1 MYTQPSYMRKRSI
14 AAGLLLGGAALV
26 SVAATSSDNERY
38 FEIAKNLDI
47 FATLF
52 KEVNT
57 YYVDEVPPAKL
68 VKTGID
74 AMLKSLD
81 PYTNYIPEDDI
92 EDFRTLTT
100 GQYGGIGAV
109 VVKRGGKTVVQAAYE
124 GYPAQKAGLLPG
136 DEIMTI
142 NGVNVDKKN
151 NSDISK
157 LLKGQANSQ
166 VKLMV
171 TRYGQDAPVE
181 INITRDKI
189 QVDNVPY
196 YGMLT
201 NDIGYFQLSGF
212 TVDAG
217 KEVRMAL
224 TKLKEQGAKKIVF
237 DIRDN
242 PGGLL
247 NESVNISNLFVDK
260 GLDIVSTKG
269 KVTEW
274 NKTYKALDVPFDTQ
288 IPVVII
294 TSNRSAS
301 ASEIVSGVLQ
311 DYDRAVVVGER
322 TFGKGLVQ
330 ATRPLSYNS
339 QLKVTTA
346 KYYIPSGRCIQE
358 IDYAHR
364 ADDGTLGKVPD
375 SLRTAF
381 KTQAGRTVYDGGGV
395 APDVEVMDREIADIT
410 RVLLQKSYLFDY
422 ATRYRAEHPTIAPAK
437 QFKLSDTDYQKFQD
451 FLKGKDISYSTDAEK
466 AINDLTKKVKEEK
479 HYDDVKVELEA
490 MRRKVSTN
498 KSNDLVRFKP
508 EIKDLLEQ
516 EIVSRYYFQKGQ
528 IEATFDD
535 DPNILMAMSVLND
548 PNRYAALLRPNG
560 RAASA
565 TKGAGTVK

>member
-1 MYTQPSYMRKRSI
+1 MNVRKTTLGL
-14 AAGLLLGGAALV
+14 AAGAALLF
-26 SVAATSSDNERY
+26 SFKSATDSERY

-57 YYVDEVPPAKL
+57 YYVDDVAPSK
-68 VKTGID
+68 VMKTGID

-92 EDFRTLTT
+92 EDFRTMTT
-100 GQYGGIGAV
+100 GQYGGIGAI
-109 VVKRGGKTVVQAAYE
+109 VVKRAGKTIVQTAYE
-124 GYPAQKAGLLPG
+124 GFPAQKAGLLPG
-136 DEIMTI
+136 DEILSI
-142 NGVNVDKKN
+142 NGISMDKKTN
-151 NSDISK
+151 ADISK
-157 LLKGQANSQ
+157 LLKGQANST

-201 NDIGYFQLSGF
+201 SDIGYFQLSGF
-212 TVDAG
+212 TVDASR
-217 KEVRMAL
+217 EVRTAVA
-224 TKLKEQGAKKIVF
+224 KLKEQGAKKIVF
-237 DIRDN
+237 DLRDN

-247 NESVNISNLFVDK
+247 NEAVNISNLFVDK

-274 NKTYKALDVPFDTQ
+274 NKTYKALDVPLDTQ
-288 IPVVII
+288 IPLAII

-301 ASEIVSGVLQ
+301 ASEIVTGVMQ

-358 IDYAHR
+358 IDYTHR

-381 KTQAGRTVYDGGGV
+381 KTHAGRVVYDGGGV
-395 APDVEVMDREIADIT
+395 APDVEVKDNEVAAIT
-410 RVLLQKSYLFDY
+410 RVLIQKNYLFDY
-422 ATRYRAEHPTIAPAK
+422 ATRYRAEHQSIPPSREF
-437 QFKLSDTDYQKFQD
+437 QLSDAEYQKFVQW
-451 FLKGKDISYSTDAEK
+451 LQNKDINYSTPAEK
-466 AINDLTKKVKEEK
+466 ALTSLITQTKDEK
-479 HYDDVKVELEA
+479 HYDDVKAELESI
-490 MRRKVSTN
+490 RKKVTVN
-498 KSNDLVRFKP
+498 KANDLTRFKP
-508 EIKDLLEQ
+508 EIRELLEQ
-516 EIVSRYYFQKGQ
+516 EIVSRYYFQKGSV
-528 IEATFDD
+528 EATFDD
-535 DPNILMAMSVLND
+535 DPNILAAIQVLND
-548 PNRYAALLRPNG
+548 QPRYNSLLKPG
-560 RAASA
+560 GKSASA
-565 TKGAGTVK
+565 MKGSGVPSNKQ

>member
-1 MYTQPSYMRKRSI
+1 MRKRYI
-14 AAGLLLGGAALV
+14 AGVALSGALLLASFRAP
-26 SVAATSSDNERY
+26 DNERY

-57 YYVDEVPPAKL
+57 YYVDEITPSKV

-92 EDFRTLTT
+92 EDFRTMVS
-100 GQYGGIGAV
+100 GQYGGIGAMV
-109 VVKRGGKTVVQAAYE
+109 AKRNGKTIVQAAYE
-124 GYPAQKAGLLPG
+124 GFPAQKAGLLPG
-136 DEIMTI
+136 DEILTI
-142 NGVNVDKKN
+142 NGVNVEKKSN
-151 NSDISK
+151 ADISK
-157 LLKGQANSQ
+157 LLKGQAQSV
-166 VKLMV
+166 VKLIV
-171 TRYGQDAPVE
+171 TRYGQEQPTE
-181 INITRDKI
+181 ISITRDRI
-189 QVDNVPY
+189 QVENVPY
-196 YGMLT
+196 YGMLS

-212 TVDAG
+212 TVDASR
-217 KEVRMAL
+217 EVRTAV
-224 TKLKEQGAKKIVF
+224 TKLKEMGAKKIVF

-247 NESVNISNLFVDK
+247 NEAVNISNLFVDR

-269 KVTEW
+269 KVTDW
-274 NKTYKALDVPFDTQ
+274 NKTYKALDQPLDTQ
-288 IPVVII
+288 IPIVVI

-301 ASEIVSGVLQ
+301 ASEIVSGTLQ
-311 DYDRAVVVGER
+311 DYDRAVLIGER

-358 IDYAHR
+358 IDYSHR

-381 KTQAGRTVYDGGGV
+381 KTQAGRVVYDGGGV
-395 APDVEVMDREIADIT
+395 APDVSVEDKPIADIS
-410 RVLLQKSYLFDY
+410 RVLIQKGYLFDY
-422 ATRYRAEHPTIAPAK
+422 ATRYRSEHPTIAAAR
-437 QFKLSDTDYQKFQD
+437 QFKLADADYQKFVQ
-451 FLKGKDISYSTDAEK
+451 FMSAKDINYSTDMEK
-466 AINDLTKKVKEEK
+466 SLAALTKQAKAEK
-479 HYDDVKVELEA
+479 HYDDVKTELEA
-490 MRRKVSTN
+490 IRKKVSTN
-498 KSNDLVRFKP
+498 KANDLVRFKP
-508 EIKDLLEQ
+508 EIKEMLEQ

-535 DPNILMAMSVLND
+535 DPDILMAMNVLND
-548 PNRYAALLRPNG
+548 QPRYLALLKPGTPESKTRPDAKKSG
-560 RAASA
+560 
-565 TKGAGTVK
+565 K

>member
-1 MYTQPSYMRKRSI
+1 MRKKSI
-14 AAGLLLGGAALV
+14 AAGLLLGGAVLL

-142 NGVNVDKKN
+142 NSVNVEKKN
-151 NSDISK
+151 NGDISK
-157 LLKGQANSQ
+157 LLKGQANSL

-201 NDIGYFQLSGF
+201 NDIGYFQLAGF

-274 NKTYKALDVPFDTQ
+274 NKTYKALDMPFDTT
-288 IPVVII
+288 IPVAII

-311 DYDRAVVVGER
+311 DYDRAVVIGER

-375 SLRTAF
+375 SLRTAY

-395 APDVEVMDREIADIT
+395 
-410 RVLLQKSYLFDY
+410 
-422 ATRYRAEHPTIAPAK
+422 
-437 QFKLSDTDYQKFQD
+437 
-451 FLKGKDISYSTDAEK
+451 
-466 AINDLTKKVKEEK
+466 
-479 HYDDVKVELEA
+479 
-490 MRRKVSTN
+490 
-498 KSNDLVRFKP
+498 
-508 EIKDLLEQ
+508 
-516 EIVSRYYFQKGQ
+516 
-528 IEATFDD
+528 
-535 DPNILMAMSVLND
+535 
-548 PNRYAALLRPNG
+548 
-560 RAASA
+560 
-565 TKGAGTVK
+565 

>member
-1 MYTQPSYMRKRSI
+1 MTIRKKLLATLALGTLALASFR
-14 AAGLLLGGAALV
+14 AAA
-26 SVAATSSDNERY
+26 DNERY

-57 YYVDEVPPAKL
+57 YYVDEITPAKL

-74 AMLKSLD
+74 AMLRSLD

-92 EDFRTLTT
+92 EDFRTMTT
-100 GQYGGIGAV
+100 GQYGGIGAS
-109 VVKRGGKTVVQAAYE
+109 VVKRNGKTVVQSAYE

-136 DEIMTI
+136 DEILDI
-142 NGVNVDKKN
+142 NGVVVDKKSN
-151 NSDISK
+151 ADISK
-157 LLKGQANSQ
+157 LLKGQANSV

-171 TRYGQDAPVE
+171 TRYGQDKPVE

-196 YGMLT
+196 TGMISG
-201 NDIGYFQLSGF
+201 DVGYFQLGSF

-217 KEVRMAL
+217 KEVRAAV

-247 NESVNISNLFVDK
+247 NEAVNISNLFIDK
-260 GLDIVSTKG
+260 GLDVVSTKG

-274 NKTYKALDVPFDTQ
+274 NKTYKALDVPLDTQ
-288 IPVVII
+288 IPVAII
-294 TSNRSAS
+294 TSSRSAS

-364 ADDGTLGKVPD
+364 SEDGTLGKFPD

-381 KTQAGRTVYDGGGV
+381 KTTAGRTVYDGGGV
-395 APDVEVMDREIADIT
+395 APDVEVNDREIADIT
-410 RVLLQKSYLFDY
+410 RILLQKSYLFDY
-422 ATRYRAEHPTIAPAK
+422 ATRYRAEHPTIVPAR
-437 QFKLSDTDYQKFQD
+437 QFKLLDVDYQKFVAYLQ
-451 FLKGKDISYSTDAEK
+451 GKNISYSTDAEK
-466 AINDLTKKVKEEK
+466 ALTDLSKKVKEEK
-479 HYDDVKVELEA
+479 HYDDVKLELEA
-490 MRRKVSTN
+490 IRRKVTMN
-498 KSNDLVRFKP
+498 KANDLQRFKP
-508 EIKDLLEQ
+508 EIKELLEQ
-516 EIVSRYYFQKGQ
+516 EIVSRYYFEKGRT
-528 IEATFDD
+528 EAGFDD
-535 DPNILMAMSVLND
+535 DPNIIAAVAVLND
-548 PNRYAALLRPNG
+548 PNRYAALLKPSG
-560 RAASA
+560 QAASA
-565 TKGAGTVK
+565 RKSAGTK

>member
-1 MYTQPSYMRKRSI
+1 MRKKSI
-14 AAGLLLGGAALV
+14 VAGLLLGGATLV
-26 SVAATSSDNERY
+26 SVAAASADNERY

-109 VVKRGGKTVVQAAYE
+109 VIKRGGKTVVQAAYE

-142 NGVNVDKKN
+142 NGVNVEKKN
-151 NSDISK
+151 NNDISK
-157 LLKGQANSQ
+157 LLKGQANSL

-201 NDIGYFQLSGF
+201 NDIGYFQLAGF

-288 IPVVII
+288 IPVAII

-311 DYDRAVVVGER
+311 DYDRAVVIGER

-395 APDVEVMDREIADIT
+395 APDVEVQDREIADIT

-422 ATRYRAEHPTIAPAK
+422 ATRYRAEHPTIAPAR
-437 QFKLSDTDYQKFQD
+437 QFKLADTDYQKFVD
-451 FLKGKDISYSTDAEK
+451 YLKGKDISYSTDAEK
-466 AINDLTKKVKEEK
+466 SLADLTKKVKEEK
-479 HYDDVKVELEA
+479 HYDDVKTELEA

-498 KSNDLVRFKP
+498 KSNDLIRFKP

-548 PNRYAALLRPNG
+548 PNRYAALLRPSG
-560 RAASA
+560 RAASS
-565 TKGAGTVK
+565 TKGAGTSK

>member
-1 MYTQPSYMRKRSI
+1 MRKKSI
-14 AAGLLLGGAALV
+14 VAGLLLGGATLV
-26 SVAATSSDNERY
+26 SVAAASADNERY

-109 VVKRGGKTVVQAAYE
+109 VIKRGGKTIVQAAYE

-136 DEIMTI
+136 DEVMTI
-142 NGVNVDKKN
+142 NGVNVEKKKD
-151 NSDISK
+151 SEISK
-157 LLKGQANSQ
+157 LLKGQANSL

-171 TRYGQDAPVE
+171 TRYGQDTPVE

-196 YGMLT
+196 YGMLS
-201 NDIGYFQLSGF
+201 NDIGYFQLAGF

-288 IPVVII
+288 IPVAII

-311 DYDRAVVVGER
+311 DYDRAVVIGER

-395 APDVEVMDREIADIT
+395 APDVEVQDREIADIT
-410 RVLLQKSYLFDY
+410 RVLLRKSYLFDY
-422 ATRYRAEHPTIAPAK
+422 ATRYRAEHATIVPAR
-437 QFKLSDTDYQKFQD
+437 QFKLSDTEYQKFVD

-466 AINDLTKKVKEEK
+466 SLADLTKKVKEEK
-479 HYDDVKVELEA
+479 HYDDVKTELEA

-498 KSNDLVRFKP
+498 KSNDLTRFKP

-535 DPNILMAMSVLND
+535 DPNILMAMNVLND
-548 PNRYAALLRPNG
+548 PNRYAALLRPSG
-560 RAASA
+560 RAASG
-565 TKGAGTVK
+565 TKGAGTNK

>member
-1 MYTQPSYMRKRSI
+1 MRKKSI
-14 AAGLLLGGAALV
+14 VAGLLLGGATLV
-26 SVAATSSDNERY
+26 SVAAASADNERY

-109 VVKRGGKTVVQAAYE
+109 VIKRAGKTIVQAAYE

-136 DEIMTI
+136 DEILTI

-157 LLKGQANSQ
+157 LLKGQANSL

-181 INITRDKI
+181 VNITRDKI

-201 NDIGYFQLSGF
+201 NDIGYFQLAGF

-288 IPVVII
+288 IPVAII

-311 DYDRAVVVGER
+311 DYDRAVVIGER

-422 ATRYRAEHPTIAPAK
+422 ATRYRAEHPTIAPAR
-437 QFKLSDTDYQKFQD
+437 QFKLADADYQKFVD

-466 AINDLTKKVKEEK
+466 SLADLTKKVKDEK
-479 HYDDVKVELEA
+479 HYDDVKTELEA

-498 KSNDLVRFKP
+498 KSNDLTRFKP

-548 PNRYAALLRPNG
+548 PNRYAALLRPSG
-560 RAASA
+560 RAASS
-565 TKGAGTVK
+565 TKGAGTSK

>member
-1 MYTQPSYMRKRSI
+1 MRKRSI

>member
-1 MYTQPSYMRKRSI
+1 MTNRKKLL
-14 AAGLLLGGAALV
+14 ATLGLGALGLV
-26 SVAATSSDNERY
+26 SFRAASDSERY

-57 YYVDEVPPAKL
+57 YYVDEITPGKL

-74 AMLKSLD
+74 GMLKSLD

-109 VVKRGGKTVVQAAYE
+109 VEKRNGKTVVRSAYE

-136 DEIMTI
+136 DEILTI
-142 NGVNVDKKN
+142 NNINVDKKTN
-151 NSDISK
+151 ADISR
-157 LLKGQANSQ
+157 LLKGQASS
-166 VKLMV
+166 VAKLMV
-171 TRYGQDAPVE
+171 TRYGQDKPVE
-181 INITRDKI
+181 IDITRDKI

-201 NDIGYFQLSGF
+201 GDIGYFQLGGF
-212 TVDAG
+212 TMDAG
-217 KEVRMAL
+217 REVRNAVV
-224 TKLKEQGAKKIVF
+224 KLKEKGAKKLVF

-247 NESVNISNLFVDK
+247 NEAVNISNLFVDK
-260 GLDIVSTKG
+260 GLDVVSTKG

-274 NKTYKALDVPFDTQ
+274 NKTYKALDVPLDTQ
-288 IPVVII
+288 IPIAII

-311 DYDRAVVVGER
+311 DYDRAVLVGER

-358 IDYAHR
+358 IDYSHR
-364 ADDGTLGKVPD
+364 ADDGALSKFPD

-381 KTQAGRTVYDGGGV
+381 KTAAGRTVYDGGGV
-395 APDVEVMDREIADIT
+395 APDVDVQDREIADIT
-410 RVLLQKSYLFDY
+410 RVLIQKSYLFDY
-422 ATRYRAEHPTIAPAK
+422 ATRYRAEHATIVPARE
-437 QFKLSDTDYQKFQD
+437 FKLSDADYQKFVAYLQ
-451 FLKGKDISYSTDAEK
+451 GKSMAYSTDAERVLT
-466 AINDLTKKVKEEK
+466 DLTKKVKEEK
-479 HYDDVKVELEA
+479 HYEDVKPELDA
-490 MRRKVSTN
+490 IKRKVAAN
-498 KSNDLVRFKP
+498 KTNDLQRFKP
-508 EIKDLLEQ
+508 EIRELLEE
-516 EIVSRYYFQKGQ
+516 EIASRYYYEKGRT
-528 IEATFDD
+528 EAGFDD
-535 DPNILMAMSVLND
+535 DPNIQAAIAVLND
-548 PNRYAALLRPNG
+548 PNRYAALLKPGG

-565 TKGAGTVK
+565 TKSAGTK

>member
-1 MYTQPSYMRKRSI
+1 MNVRKTTLGL
-14 AAGLLLGGAALV
+14 AAGAALLF
-26 SVAATSSDNERY
+26 SFKSATDSERY

-57 YYVDEVPPAKL
+57 YYVDDVAPSK
-68 VKTGID
+68 VMKTGID

-92 EDFRTLTT
+92 EDFRTMTT
-100 GQYGGIGAV
+100 GQYGGIGAI
-109 VVKRGGKTVVQAAYE
+109 VVKRAGKTIVQTAYE
-124 GYPAQKAGLLPG
+124 GFPAQKAGLLPG
-136 DEIMTI
+136 DEILSI
-142 NGVNVDKKN
+142 NGISMDKKTN
-151 NSDISK
+151 ADISK
-157 LLKGQANSQ
+157 LLKGQANST

-171 TRYGQDAPVE
+171 TRYGQEAPVE

-201 NDIGYFQLSGF
+201 SDIGYFQLSGF
-212 TVDAG
+212 TVDASR
-217 KEVRMAL
+217 EVRTAVA
-224 TKLKEQGAKKIVF
+224 KLKEQGAKKIVF
-237 DIRDN
+237 DLRDN

-247 NESVNISNLFVDK
+247 NEAVNISNLFVDK

-274 NKTYKALDVPFDTQ
+274 NKTYKALDVPLDTQ
-288 IPVVII
+288 IPLAII

-301 ASEIVSGVLQ
+301 ASEIVTGVMQ

-358 IDYAHR
+358 IDYTHR

-381 KTQAGRTVYDGGGV
+381 KTHAGRTVYDGGGV
-395 APDVEVMDREIADIT
+395 APDVEVKDPEVAAIT
-410 RVLLQKSYLFDY
+410 RVLIQKNYLFDY
-422 ATRYRAEHPTIAPAK
+422 ATRYRAEHQSIPPSREF
-437 QFKLSDTDYQKFQD
+437 QLSDAEYQKFTQW
-451 FLKGKDISYSTDAEK
+451 LQGKDINYSTPAEK
-466 AINDLTKKVKEEK
+466 ALTSLITQTKEEK
-479 HYDDVKVELEA
+479 HYDDVKAELEGI
-490 MRRKVSTN
+490 RKKVTVN
-498 KSNDLVRFKP
+498 KANDLTRFKS
-508 EIKDLLEQ
+508 EIRELLEQ
-516 EIVSRYYFQKGQ
+516 EIVSRYYFQKGSV
-528 IEATFDD
+528 EATFDD
-535 DPNILMAMSVLND
+535 DPNILAAIQVLND
-548 PNRYAALLRPNG
+548 QSRYNSLLKPG
-560 RAASA
+560 GKSASA
-565 TKGAGTVK
+565 MKSAGVPGKQ

>member
-1 MYTQPSYMRKRSI
+1 MISRKKVLAVFALSTL
-14 AAGLLLGGAALV
+14 GLA
-26 SVAATSSDNERY
+26 SFRVASDNERY

-57 YYVDEVPPAKL
+57 YYVDEVTPGKL

-74 AMLKSLD
+74 GMLKSLD

-109 VVKRGGKTVVQAAYE
+109 VIKRNGKTVVQSAYE

-136 DEIMTI
+136 DEILTI
-142 NGVNVDKKN
+142 NNVNVDKKTN
-151 NSDISK
+151 ADISK
-157 LLKGQANSQ
+157 LLKGQANSIA
-166 VKLMV
+166 KLIV
-171 TRYGQDAPVE
+171 TRYGQEKPVE
-181 INITRDKI
+181 VNITRDRI
-189 QVDNVPY
+189 QVENVPY

-201 NDIGYFQLSGF
+201 NDIGYFQLAGF
-212 TVDAG
+212 TMDAG
-217 KEVRMAL
+217 REVRNAVVR
-224 TKLKEQGAKKIVF
+224 LKEKGAKKLVF

-247 NESVNISNLFVDK
+247 NEAVNISNLFVDK
-260 GLDIVSTKG
+260 GLDVVSTKG

-274 NKTYKALDVPFDTQ
+274 NKTYKALDVPLDTQ
-288 IPVVII
+288 IPIAII

-311 DYDRAVVVGER
+311 DYDRAVLVGER

-358 IDYAHR
+358 IDYSHR
-364 ADDGTLGKVPD
+364 GEDGSLTKFPD

-381 KTQAGRTVYDGGGV
+381 KTQAGRVVYDGGGV
-395 APDVEVMDREIADIT
+395 APDIDIQDRTIADIT
-410 RVLLQKSYLFDY
+410 RVLIQKSYLFDY
-422 ATRYRAEHPTIAPAK
+422 ATRYRSEHATIAPARE
-437 QFKLSDTDYQKFQD
+437 FHLSDADYQKFVTYLQ
-451 FLKGKDISYSTDAEK
+451 GKNISYNTDAER
-466 AINDLTKKVKEEK
+466 ALTDLTKKVKEDK
-479 HYDDVKVELEA
+479 HYDDVKLELA
-490 MRRKVSTN
+490 AIQRKVAVN
-498 KSNDLVRFKP
+498 KTNDLQRFKP
-508 EIKDLLEQ
+508 EIRDLLET
-516 EIVSRYYFQKGQ
+516 EIASRYYYEKGRT
-528 IEATFDD
+528 EASFDD
-535 DPNILMAMSVLND
+535 DPNVQAAIAVLND
-548 PNRYAALLRPNG
+548 PNRYAALLKPG
-560 RAASA
+560 GQAASA
-565 TKGAGTVK
+565 KKGAGMGK

>member
-1 MYTQPSYMRKRSI
+1 MTIRKK
-14 AAGLLLGGAALV
+14 LLATLALSTLGLV
-26 SVAATSSDNERY
+26 SFRAASDNERY

-57 YYVDEVPPAKL
+57 YYVDEVTPAKL

-74 AMLKSLD
+74 AMLRSLD

-92 EDFRTLTT
+92 EDFRTMTT
-100 GQYGGIGAV
+100 GQYGGIGAS
-109 VVKRGGKTVVQAAYE
+109 VVKRNGKTVVQTAYE

-136 DEIMTI
+136 DEILDI
-142 NGVNVDKKN
+142 NGVVVDKKS

-157 LLKGQANSQ
+157 LLKGQANSI
-166 VKLMV
+166 VKLLV
-171 TRYGQDAPVE
+171 TRYGQDKP
-181 INITRDKI
+181 IQIDITRDKI

-196 YGMLT
+196 TGMISG
-201 NDIGYFQLSGF
+201 DVGYFQLGGF

-217 KEVRMAL
+217 REVRAAV

-247 NESVNISNLFVDK
+247 NEAVNISNLFIDK
-260 GLDIVSTKG
+260 GLDVVSTKG

-274 NKTYKALDVPFDTQ
+274 NKTYKALDQPLDTQ
-288 IPVVII
+288 IPVAII

-364 ADDGTLGKVPD
+364 SEDGTLGKFPD

-381 KTQAGRTVYDGGGV
+381 KTTAGRTVYDGGGV
-395 APDVEVMDREIADIT
+395 APDIEVQDREIADIT

-422 ATRYRAEHPTIAPAK
+422 ATRYRAEHASIPAARA
-437 QFKLSDTDYQKFQD
+437 FKLSDADYQKFVG
-451 FLKGKDISYSTDAEK
+451 FLQGKNISYSTDAEK
-466 AINDLTKKVKEEK
+466 SLTELSKKVKEEK
-479 HYDDVKVELEA
+479 HYDDVKAELEA
-490 MRRKVSTN
+490 IRKKVTVN
-498 KSNDLVRFKP
+498 KANDLQRFKP
-508 EIKDLLEQ
+508 EIKELLEQ
-516 EIVSRYYFQKGQ
+516 EIVSRYYFEKGRT
-528 IEATFDD
+528 EAGFDD
-535 DPNILMAMSVLND
+535 DPNIIQAVAVLND
-548 PNRYAALLRPNG
+548 PNRYAALLKPSG
-560 RAASA
+560 QAASA
-565 TKGAGTVK
+565 RKSAGTK

>member
-1 MYTQPSYMRKRSI
+1 MTIRKKI
-14 AAGLLLGGAALV
+14 LATLAVGTLGLV
-26 SVAATSSDNERY
+26 SFRAASDNERY

-57 YYVDEVPPAKL
+57 YYVDEITPARL

-74 AMLKSLD
+74 AMLRSLD

-92 EDFRTLTT
+92 EDFRTMTT
-100 GQYGGIGAV
+100 GQYGGIGAS
-109 VVKRGGKTVVQAAYE
+109 VVKRNGKTVVQSAYE

-136 DEIMTI
+136 DEILDI
-142 NGVNVDKKN
+142 NGVVVDKKSN
-151 NSDISK
+151 GDISK
-157 LLKGQANSQ
+157 LLKGQANSV

-171 TRYGQDAPVE
+171 TRYGQDKPVE

-196 YGMLT
+196 VGMISG
-201 NDIGYFQLSGF
+201 DVGYFQLGGF

-217 KEVRMAL
+217 KEVRAAV
-224 TKLKEQGAKKIVF
+224 TRLKEQGAKKIVF

-247 NESVNISNLFVDK
+247 NEAVNISNLFIDK
-260 GLDIVSTKG
+260 GLDVVSTKG

-274 NKTYKALDVPFDTQ
+274 NKTYKALDVPLDIQTP
-288 IPVVII
+288 IAII
-294 TSNRSAS
+294 TSSRSAS

-364 ADDGTLGKVPD
+364 SEDGTLGKFPD

-381 KTQAGRTVYDGGGV
+381 KTTAGRTVYDGGGV
-395 APDVEVMDREIADIT
+395 APDIEVNDREIADIT
-410 RVLLQKSYLFDY
+410 RILLQKSYLFDY
-422 ATRYRAEHPTIAPAK
+422 ATRYRAEHPAIPAARA
-437 QFKLSDTDYQKFQD
+437 FKLTDVDYQKFVAYLQ
-451 FLKGKDISYSTDAEK
+451 GKNISYSTDAEK
-466 AINDLTKKVKEEK
+466 ALTDLSKKVKEEK
-479 HYDDVKVELEA
+479 HYDDVKLELEA
-490 MRRKVSTN
+490 IRKKVTVN
-498 KSNDLVRFKP
+498 KANDLQRFKP
-508 EIKDLLEQ
+508 EIKELLEQ
-516 EIVSRYYFQKGQ
+516 EIVSRYYFEKGRT
-528 IEATFDD
+528 EAGFDD
-535 DPNILMAMSVLND
+535 DPNIIAAVAVLND
-548 PNRYAALLRPNG
+548 PNRYAALLKPSG
-560 RAASA
+560 QAASA
-565 TKGAGTVK
+565 RKSAGTK

>member
-1 MYTQPSYMRKRSI
+1 MSTRKKY
-14 AAGLLLGGAALV
+14 LAALALTTLGLV
-26 SVAATSSDNERY
+26 GFRAASDNERY

-57 YYVDEVPPAKL
+57 YYVDEITPAKL

-92 EDFRTLTT
+92 EDFRTMTT
-100 GQYGGIGAV
+100 GQYGGIGAM
-109 VVKRGGKTVVQAAYE
+109 VVKRNLKTIVQSTYE

-136 DEIMTI
+136 DEILDI
-142 NGVNVDKKN
+142 NGILVEKKS

-157 LLKGQANSQ
+157 LLKGQANSV
-166 VKLMV
+166 VKLLV
-171 TRYGQDAPVE
+171 TRYGQDKPVE
-181 INITRDKI
+181 INITRDKV

-196 YGMLT
+196 YGMISG
-201 NDIGYFQLSGF
+201 DVGYFQLSGF

-217 KEVRMAL
+217 KEVRTAVN
-224 TKLKEQGAKKIVF
+224 KLKEMGAKKIVF

-247 NESVNISNLFVDK
+247 NEAVNISNLFIDK
-260 GLDIVSTKG
+260 GLDVVSTKG

-274 NKTYKALDVPFDTQ
+274 NKTYKALDVPLDVQ
-288 IPVVII
+288 LPIAII

-311 DYDRAVVVGER
+311 DYDRAVLVGER

-358 IDYAHR
+358 IDYSHR
-364 ADDGTLGKVPD
+364 AEDGALSKFPD

-395 APDVEVMDREIADIT
+395 APDVEVNDREIADIT

-422 ATRYRAEHPTIAPAK
+422 ATRYRAEHPTIVPARE
-437 QFKLSDTDYQKFQD
+437 FKLADADYQKFVA
-451 FLKGKDISYSTDAEK
+451 FLQGKNISYSTDTEK
-466 AINDLTKKVKEEK
+466 SLTDLTKKVKDEK
-479 HYDDVKVELEA
+479 HYDDVKLELEA
-490 MRRKVSTN
+490 LRKKVTVN
-498 KSNDLVRFKP
+498 KANDLQRFKP
-508 EIKDLLEQ
+508 EIRELLEQ
-516 EIVSRYYFQKGQ
+516 EIVSRYYFEKGRT
-528 IEATFDD
+528 EAGFDD
-535 DPNILMAMSVLND
+535 DPNIMAAVAVLNE
-548 PNRYAALLRPNG
+548 PNRYAALLKPSG
-560 RAASA
+560 QAASA
-565 TKGAGTVK
+565 RKSAGTK

>member
-1 MYTQPSYMRKRSI
+1 MTIRKK
-14 AAGLLLGGAALV
+14 LLAALAL
-26 SVAATSSDNERY
+26 STLGLASFRAGSDNERY

-57 YYVDEVPPAKL
+57 YYVDEITPAKL

-74 AMLKSLD
+74 AMLRSLD

-92 EDFRTLTT
+92 EDFRTMTT
-100 GQYGGIGAV
+100 GQYGGIGAS
-109 VVKRGGKTVVQAAYE
+109 VVKRNGKTVVQSAYE

-136 DEIMTI
+136 DEILDI
-142 NGVNVDKKN
+142 NGVVVDKKSN
-151 NSDISK
+151 ADISK
-157 LLKGQANSQ
+157 LLKGQANSM

-171 TRYGQDAPVE
+171 TRYGQDKPIE
-181 INITRDKI
+181 IDITRDKI

-196 YGMLT
+196 TGMISG
-201 NDIGYFQLSGF
+201 DVGYFQLGGF

-217 KEVRMAL
+217 KEVRNAV

-247 NESVNISNLFVDK
+247 NEAVNISNLFIDK
-260 GLDIVSTKG
+260 GLDVVSTKG

-274 NKTYKALDVPFDTQ
+274 NKTYKALDQPLDTQ
-288 IPVVII
+288 IPIAII

-311 DYDRAVVVGER
+311 DYDRAVLVGER

-364 ADDGTLGKVPD
+364 ADDGTLGKFPD

-381 KTQAGRTVYDGGGV
+381 KTTAGRTVYDGGGV
-395 APDVEVMDREIADIT
+395 APDIEVQDREIADIT
-410 RVLLQKSYLFDY
+410 RILLQKSYLFDY
-422 ATRYRAEHPTIAPAK
+422 ATRYRAEHASIPAARA
-437 QFKLSDTDYQKFQD
+437 FKLTDAEYQKFVA
-451 FLKGKDISYSTDAEK
+451 FLQGKNISYSTDAEK
-466 AINDLTKKVKEEK
+466 ALTDLSKKVKEEK
-479 HYDDVKVELEA
+479 HYDDVKLELEA
-490 MRRKVSTN
+490 VRKKITVN
-498 KSNDLVRFKP
+498 KANDLQRFKP
-508 EIKDLLEQ
+508 EIKELLEQ
-516 EIVSRYYFQKGQ
+516 EIVSRYYFEKGRT
-528 IEATFDD
+528 EAGFDD
-535 DPNILMAMSVLND
+535 DPNIIAAVAVLND
-548 PNRYAALLRPNG
+548 PNRYAALLKPTG
-560 RAASA
+560 QAASA
-565 TKGAGTVK
+565 RKSAGTK

>member
-1 MYTQPSYMRKRSI
+1 MRKKSL
-14 AAGLLLGGAALV
+14 AAVALLGGAALLV
-26 SVAATSSDNERY
+26 SFRSASDNERY

-92 EDFRTLTT
+92 EDFRTMTT

-109 VVKRGGKTVVQAAYE
+109 VVKRSGRTVVQAAYE

-136 DEIMTI
+136 DEILSI
-142 NGVNVDKKN
+142 NGVSVDKKT

-157 LLKGQANSQ
+157 LLKGQANSL

-201 NDIGYFQLSGF
+201 SEVGYFQLSGF

-217 KEVRMAL
+217 KEVRLAVA
-224 TKLKEQGAKKIVF
+224 KLKEQGAKKLIF

-247 NESVNISNLFVDK
+247 NEAVNISNLFVDK
-260 GLDIVSTKG
+260 GRDIVSTKG
-269 KVTEW
+269 KVSDW
-274 NKTYKALDVPFDTQ
+274 NKTYKALDAPLDTQ
-288 IPVVII
+288 IPMVVI

-311 DYDRAVVVGER
+311 DYDRAVLVGER

-358 IDYAHR
+358 IDYTHR
-364 ADDGTLGKVPD
+364 AEDGTLGKVPD
-375 SLRTAF
+375 SLRTSF
-381 KTQAGRTVYDGGGV
+381 RTVAGRTVYDGGGV
-395 APDVEVMDREIADIT
+395 APDVEVQDREIADIT

-422 ATRYRAEHPTIAPAK
+422 ATRYRSEHASIAPAR
-437 QFKLSDTDYQKFQD
+437 QFKLSDADYQKFVD
-451 FLKGKDISYSTDAEK
+451 YLKGKDISYSTDAEK
-466 AINDLTKKVKEEK
+466 ALAELTKKVKEEK
-479 HYDDVKVELEA
+479 HYDDVKTELEG
-490 MRRKVSTN
+490 MRKKVTTN
-498 KSNDLVRFKP
+498 KANDLMRFKP
-508 EIKDLLEQ
+508 EIRELLEQ
-516 EIVSRYYFQKGQ
+516 EIVSRYYFQKGSV
-528 IEATFDD
+528 EASFDD
-535 DPNILMAMSVLND
+535 DPNILMALNVIND
-548 PNRYAALLRPNG
+548 QPRYTALLKPGTLEAKTRPEAK
-560 RAASA
+560 RS
-565 TKGAGTVK
+565 TAGGK

>member
-1 MYTQPSYMRKRSI
+1 MTIRKK
-14 AAGLLLGGAALV
+14 LLATLALSTLGLV
-26 SVAATSSDNERY
+26 SFRAASDNERY

-57 YYVDEVPPAKL
+57 YYVDEITPAKL

-74 AMLKSLD
+74 AMLRSLD

-92 EDFRTLTT
+92 EDFRTMTT
-100 GQYGGIGAV
+100 GQYGGIGASVAKRNGKAV
-109 VVKRGGKTVVQAAYE
+109 VMSTLE

-136 DEIMTI
+136 DELLDI
-142 NGVNVDKKN
+142 NGVVIDKKSS
-151 NSDISK
+151 SDIGK
-157 LLKGQANSQ
+157 LLKGQANSM
-166 VKLMV
+166 VKLLV
-171 TRYGQDAPVE
+171 TRYGQEKPVQ
-181 INITRDKI
+181 IDVAFDKI
-189 QVDNVPY
+189 HLDNVPY
-196 YGMLT
+196 TGMISG
-201 NDIGYFQLSGF
+201 DVGYFQLGGF

-217 KEVRMAL
+217 KEVRAAV

-247 NESVNISNLFVDK
+247 NEAVNISNLFIDK
-260 GLDIVSTKG
+260 GLDVVSTKG

-274 NKTYKALDVPFDTQ
+274 NKTYKALDQPLDTQ
-288 IPVVII
+288 IPIAII

-364 ADDGTLGKVPD
+364 SEDGTLGKFPD

-381 KTQAGRTVYDGGGV
+381 KTTAGRTVYDGGGV
-395 APDVEVMDREIADIT
+395 APDIEVQDREIADIT
-410 RVLLQKSYLFDY
+410 RILLQKNYLFDY
-422 ATRYRAEHPTIAPAK
+422 ATRYRAEHPTISPAR
-437 QFKLSDTDYQKFQD
+437 QFKLSDTDYQKFVTYLQ
-451 FLKGKDISYSTDAEK
+451 GKNISYSTDAEK
-466 AINDLTKKVKEEK
+466 ALTDLSKKVKEEK
-479 HYDDVKVELEA
+479 HYDDVKLELEA
-490 MRRKVSTN
+490 IRKKVTVN
-498 KSNDLVRFKP
+498 KANDLQRFKP
-508 EIKDLLEQ
+508 EIKELLEQ
-516 EIVSRYYFQKGQ
+516 EIVSRYYYEKGRT
-528 IEATFDD
+528 EAGFDD
-535 DPNILMAMSVLND
+535 DPNIIAAVAVLND
-548 PNRYAALLRPNG
+548 PNRYAALLKPTG
-560 RAASA
+560 QAASA
-565 TKGAGTVK
+565 RKSAGTK

>member
-1 MYTQPSYMRKRSI
+1 M
-14 AAGLLLGGAALV
+14 GGAALLV
-26 SVAATSSDNERY
+26 SFRPASDNERY

-92 EDFRTLTT
+92 EDFRTMTT

-109 VVKRGGKTVVQAAYE
+109 VVKRNGKTVVQAAYE

-136 DEIMTI
+136 DEILNI
-142 NGVNVDKKN
+142 NGVIVDKKSN
-151 NSDISK
+151 ADISK
-157 LLKGQANSQ
+157 LLKGQANSV

-201 NDIGYFQLSGF
+201 ADIGYFQLAGF

-217 KEVRMAL
+217 KEVRLAVAR
-224 TKLKEQGAKKIVF
+224 LKEQGAKKLIF

-247 NESVNISNLFVDK
+247 NEAVNISNLFVDK
-260 GLDIVSTKG
+260 GRDIVSTKG
-269 KVTEW
+269 KVSDW
-274 NKTYKALDVPFDTQ
+274 NKTYKALDMPLDTQ
-288 IPVVII
+288 IPIVVI

-311 DYDRAVVVGER
+311 DYDRAVLVGER

-358 IDYAHR
+358 IDYSHR

-381 KTQAGRTVYDGGGV
+381 KTQAGRTVFDGGGV
-395 APDVEVMDREIADIT
+395 APDVEVNDREIADIT

-422 ATRYRAEHPTIAPAK
+422 ATRYRSEHPTIATAR
-437 QFKLSDTDYQKFQD
+437 QFKLTDADYQKFVD
-451 FLKGKDISYSTDAEK
+451 YLKDKDINYSTDAEK
-466 AINDLTKKVKEEK
+466 SLADLTKKVKAEK
-479 HYDDVKVELEA
+479 HYDDVKTELEA
-490 MRRKVSTN
+490 MRRKVTTN
-498 KSNDLVRFKP
+498 KANDLTRFKP
-508 EIKDLLEQ
+508 EIREMLEQ
-516 EIVSRYYFQKGQ
+516 EIVSRYYFQKGS
-528 IEATFDD
+528 IEASFDD
-535 DPNILMAMSVLND
+535 DPNILMALNVLND
-548 PNRYAALLRPNG
+548 QPRYTALLR
-560 RAASA
+560 
-565 TKGAGTVK
+565 AGTDEAKARPEARRNASTSRQ

>member
-1 MYTQPSYMRKRSI
+1 MRKRYT
-14 AAGLLLGGAALV
+14 AGLALSGAL
-26 SVAATSSDNERY
+26 SLAAFRAPDNERY

-57 YYVDEVPPAKL
+57 YYVDEITPAKV

-92 EDFRTLTT
+92 EDFRTMVS

-109 VVKRGGKTVVQAAYE
+109 VVKRNGKTVVQAAYE
-124 GYPAQKAGLLPG
+124 GFPAQKAGLLPG
-136 DEIMTI
+136 DEILTI
-142 NGVNVDKKN
+142 NGVNVDKKSN
-151 NSDISK
+151 GDISK
-157 LLKGQANSQ
+157 LLKGQAQSV
-166 VKLMV
+166 VKLIV
-171 TRYGQDAPVE
+171 TRYGQEQPAE
-181 INITRDKI
+181 ISITRDRI
-189 QVDNVPY
+189 QVENVPY
-196 YGMLT
+196 YGMLS

-212 TVDAG
+212 TVDASR
-217 KEVRMAL
+217 EVRTAV
-224 TKLKEQGAKKIVF
+224 TKLKEMGAKKLVF

-247 NESVNISNLFVDK
+247 NEAVNISNLFVDR

-269 KVTEW
+269 KVTDW
-274 NKTYKALDVPFDTQ
+274 NKTYKALDQPLDTQ
-288 IPVVII
+288 IPIVVI

-301 ASEIVSGVLQ
+301 ASEIVSGTLQ
-311 DYDRAVVVGER
+311 DYDRAVLVGER

-358 IDYAHR
+358 IDYSHR

-381 KTQAGRTVYDGGGV
+381 KTQAGRVVYDGGGV
-395 APDVEVMDREIADIT
+395 APDVAVEDKPLADIS
-410 RVLLQKSYLFDY
+410 RVLIQKGYLFDY
-422 ATRYRAEHPTIAPAK
+422 ATRYRAEHPTIAAAR
-437 QFKLSDTDYQKFQD
+437 QFKMSDADYQKFVQYVSA
-451 FLKGKDISYSTDAEK
+451 KDINYSTDMEK
-466 AINDLTKKVKEEK
+466 SLATLTKQAKAEK
-479 HYDDVKVELEA
+479 HYDDIKAELEA
-490 MRRKVSTN
+490 MRKKVSTN
-498 KSNDLVRFKP
+498 KANDLVRFKP
-508 EIKDLLEQ
+508 EIKEMLEQ

-535 DPNILMAMSVLND
+535 DPDILMAMNVLND
-548 PNRYAALLRPNG
+548 QPRYQALLKPGTPESKTRPDAKKSG
-560 RAASA
+560 
-565 TKGAGTVK
+565 K

>member
-1 MYTQPSYMRKRSI
+1 MTIRKK
-14 AAGLLLGGAALV
+14 LLATLALSTLGLV
-26 SVAATSSDNERY
+26 SFRAASDNERY

-57 YYVDEVPPAKL
+57 YYVDEITPAKL

-74 AMLKSLD
+74 AMLRSLD

-92 EDFRTLTT
+92 EDFRTMTT
-100 GQYGGIGAV
+100 GQYGGIGAS
-109 VVKRGGKTVVQAAYE
+109 VVKRNGKAVVLSAFE

-136 DEIMTI
+136 DEILDI
-142 NGVNVDKKN
+142 NGVVVDKKS

-157 LLKGQANSQ
+157 LLKGQSNSM

-171 TRYGQDAPVE
+171 TRYGQDKP
-181 INITRDKI
+181 IQIDITFDKI
-189 QVDNVPY
+189 HLDNVPY
-196 YGMLT
+196 TGMISG
-201 NDIGYFQLSGF
+201 DVGYFQLGGF

-217 KEVRMAL
+217 KEVRAAVA
-224 TKLKEQGAKKIVF
+224 KLKEQGAKKIVF

-247 NESVNISNLFVDK
+247 NEAVNISNLFIDK
-260 GLDIVSTKG
+260 GLDVVSTKG

-274 NKTYKALDVPFDTQ
+274 NKTYKALDVPLDTQ
-288 IPVVII
+288 IPVAII

-364 ADDGTLGKVPD
+364 NEDGTLGKFPD

-381 KTQAGRTVYDGGGV
+381 KTTAGRTVYDGGGV
-395 APDVEVMDREIADIT
+395 APDIEVNDREIADIT
-410 RVLLQKSYLFDY
+410 RILLQKSYLFDY
-422 ATRYRAEHPTIAPAK
+422 ATRYRAEHPAIVPAR
-437 QFKLSDTDYQKFQD
+437 QFKLSDADYQKFMAYLQ
-451 FLKGKDISYSTDAEK
+451 GKNISYSTDAEK
-466 AINDLTKKVKEEK
+466 ALTDLSKKVKEEK
-479 HYDDVKVELEA
+479 HYDDVKLELEA
-490 MRRKVSTN
+490 VRKKITVN
-498 KSNDLVRFKP
+498 KANDLQRFKP
-508 EIKDLLEQ
+508 EIKELLEQ
-516 EIVSRYYFQKGQ
+516 EIVSRYYFEKGRT
-528 IEATFDD
+528 EAGFDD
-535 DPNILMAMSVLND
+535 DPNIIAAVAVLND
-548 PNRYAALLRPNG
+548 PNRYAALLKPTG
-560 RAASA
+560 QAASA
-565 TKGAGTVK
+565 RKSAGTK